1 MKPSIR
7 LAIVLAAIAAC
18 LTLVLK
24 LEKPVQA
31 QPSIQLQT
39 FPPLSQVVPN
49 TEPVRIDLRAVG
61 ANQQPLTNAQMVV
74 TLMTPSKTPFWSSD
88 FPIVDGTTLLELAD
102 VATAG
107 QLAFQTVLPI
117 RGSYSLRVEVTPLQ
131 AEDFKPFE
139 QILTLQVPENPIKY
153 RNAAILMGI
162 LLLAGLGCGWILG
175 DRQVV
180 HPGEVTSRP
189 VQTMLSVA
197 IIIAIAVLLV
207 VNISAEMTEAH
218 KVEGNNNTL
227 TAVSQQSAEVQ
238 VEMLGETVALV
249 GQPSTQRIQVRGN
262 SDITLKISAIGLE
275 HNQPVFAYET
285 APKTAGEFTWKQ
297 QFFDG
302 APHLVTVN
310 VAPAKAAS
318 RHFEPFSVNQ
328 KIHVEGIAPPLPV
341 RLIGL
346 VYYTSLFVAALAAGY
361 FIHRQNR
368 LLVRY

>member
-1 MKPSIR
+1 MKPFIR
-7 LAIVLAAIAAC
+7 LAIALAAIAAC
-18 LTLVLK
+18 LTLAT
-24 LEKPVQA
+24 PVRA

-49 TEPVRIDLRAVG
+49 TEPVRIDLTAVG

-74 TLMTPSKTPFWSSD
+74 TLMTPPKTPFWSSD
-88 FPIVDGTTLLELAD
+88 FPIVEGTTLLELAD
-102 VATAG
+102 VVTDG
-107 QLAFQTVLPI
+107 QLAFQTFLPI
-117 RGSYSLRVEVTPLQ
+117 RGSYSLRVEVAPLQ

-162 LLLAGLGCGWILG
+162 LLLAGFGCGWILG
-175 DRQVV
+175 AQQVV

-207 VNISAEMTEAH
+207 VNISAEITEVH
-218 KVEGNNNTL
+218 QVKGHSNTL
-227 TAVSQQSAEVQ
+227 TAIAQQNAEVQ
-238 VEMLGETVALV
+238 VEMLGETAAVV
-249 GQPSTQRIQVRGN
+249 GRPSTQRVHVKGN
-262 SDITLKISAIGLE
+262 SNITLKISAVGLE
-275 HNQPVFAYET
+275 HNQPIFAYET

-302 APHLVTVN
+302 GPHRVTVD
-310 VAPAKAAS
+310 VAPARDTS
-318 RHFEPFSVNQ
+318 LRFEPFSVGQ
-328 KIHVEGIAPPLPV
+328 EIHVEGISPPLLV

-361 FIHRQNR
+361 FIHRRNR
-368 LLVRY
+368 LLVRC